1 MTRRSGRARIRRSL
15 DLGRLREAMA
25 APGSDPR
32 SWVVLAR
39 VDDDD
44 DAVRWEEGY
53 GWIADVTFTF
63 GDMSGEGPIA
73 CRVSSAFGGDGKASI
88 SPVERGSEVAVLL
101 PGGDPMTAPLIVG
114 VAFNSQDVRVP
125 EEVNGQT
132 IDEDFAKG
140 NHILVTP
147 HSVQQE
153 VGERWRTS
161 ATDRAT
167 LEAPEVRL
175 ANEDA
180 DQSYVR
186 GEDYADAADALADA
200 TDDFGQQVLAAFG
213 NLVPPGPP
221 VTPVTQAQATSA
233 VTTITTAYAALAVAV
248 GQFKAARNSYL
259 SAKIKGE

>member
-1 MTRRSGRARIRRSL
+1 
-15 DLGRLREAMA
+15 MA
-25 APGSDPR
+25 GPGADPR

-44 DAVRWEEGY
+44 DAVRWEPDV
-53 GWIADVTFTF
+53 GWLADVTFAF
-63 GDMSGEGPIA
+63 GDLAGEGPIV
-73 CRVSSAFGGDGKASI
+73 CRVSSAFGGDRQGAF
-88 SPVERGSEVAVLL
+88 SPVARGAEVSVLL
-101 PGGDPMTAPLIVG
+101 AGGDPMTAPIIVG
-114 VAFNSQDVRVP
+114 VAFNAQDVRAP
-125 EEVNGQT
+125 ETVNGQD
-132 IDEDFAKG
+132 IDEDFAAA
-140 NHILVTP
+140 NHIVVTP

-175 ANEDA
+175 ADEDA

-200 TDDFGQQVLAAFG
+200 TDDFGQQVLTAFG

-221 VTPVTQAQATSA
+221 ITPVTQAQATSA
-233 VTTITTAYAALAVAV
+233 VTTITAAYAALAVAV
-248 GQFKAARNSYL
+248 GRFKTARETYL
-259 SAKIKGE
+259 STKIKGS